1 MSSVLKHNLKYGTI
15 LLVIFGLLWGAFA
28 LIPWG
33 SLFSGAADMT
43 ISIDQEEKL
52 GKVLVEDVMEAG
64 DDSQQIVHNPALDS
78 AMTAIT
84 GRLLSGLGPTDYNY
98 KIQVINTEEVNAF
111 TLPGGYIFVNKGLI
125 GFCDSPE
132 EVAAVLAHE
141 IGHAEK
147 RHVVDK
153 LAKELGITI
162 LFSVLTGGDAT
173 LMHEVFKTATSTMF
187 DREQEKEAD
196 AFSFPLM
203 EKAHLNPQTMAAFFR
218 KLNRENGDYGKT
230 MELLQTHPN
239 NASRIQAA
247 LEYKPAAGFAVQ
259 NFKMDWKR
267 VQQSVQPVTS
277 SQSH

>member
-1 MSSVLKHNLKYGTI
+1 MSSVLKHNLKYGGI
-15 LLVIFGLLWGAFA
+15 LLLIFGLLWGAFA

-33 SLFSGAADMT
+33 SLFSGVTDIT
-43 ISIDQEEKL
+43 ITIDQEEKL
-52 GKVLVEDVMEAG
+52 GKILVEDVMEAG
-64 DDSQQIVHNPALDS
+64 EGSQQLVHNPALDS
-78 AMTAIT
+78 AMSEINN
-84 GRLLSGLGPTDYNY
+84 RLLTGLGPTDYNY
-98 KIQVINTEEVNAF
+98 KIQVIDNDEVNAF

-125 GFCDSPE
+125 GFCDGPE

-147 RHVVDK
+147 RHVVDR

-187 DREQEKEAD
+187 DRDQEKEAD

-203 EKAHLNPQTMAAFFR
+203 EKSHLNPQTMAVFFR
-218 KLNRENGDYGKT
+218 KLNRKHGGYGET

-239 NASRIQAA
+239 NASRIKAA
-247 LEYKPAAGFAVQ
+247 LEYKPAHGFTPK
-259 NFKMDWKR
+259 NFQMDWKR
-267 VQQSVQPVTS
+267 VQRSVK
-277 SQSH
+277 